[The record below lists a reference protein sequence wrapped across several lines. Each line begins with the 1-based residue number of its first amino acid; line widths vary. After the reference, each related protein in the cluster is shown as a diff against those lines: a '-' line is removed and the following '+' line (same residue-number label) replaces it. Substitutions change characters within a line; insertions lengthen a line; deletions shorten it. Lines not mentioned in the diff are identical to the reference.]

1 VNNDL
6 SVIGK
11 VLGNSSKSRIILRFS
26 IKAFHTQFE
35 FLKEFFVLIA
45 LKATLPTSNARS
57 EASRLECKNCKKQ
70 WPFEALKKIC
80 LDNNKI

>member
-45 LKATLPTSNARS
+45 LKATLPTSARS

-70 WPFEALKKIC
+70 WPFEALKKIY